1 MHLVFKVLGIF
12 SVTQAVIAELSSS
25 HNGMEN
31 NHRQKRDMY
40 SSNYQAT
47 SPSSNYTY
55 SGTTTPASYPSY
67 TSGTSNYPSSGGY
80 NYNQNQQTC
89 DCTMNCYFDTKPCT
103 DVDHPT
109 GCIVQ
114 DCTETDTRLIGYTC
128 FCTSTWFPGGC
139 VYPFD
144 GTPRCTTHLPLNVP
158 VMVSVKA
165 LMIVAWTI
173 VKLVNNQPAQQD
185 AFAILMILPDNLVA
199 VLQFCLVVSKLHR
212 VRTQLRPNFKHLF
225 PTSKKEILSILFNLR
240 PPLEVRAIK
249 QN

>member
-1 MHLVFKVLGIF
+1 MHLLFKVLAIF

-55 SGTTTPASYPSY
+55 SGATPSASYPSY

-80 NYNQNQQTC
+80 NYNYNQNQQTC
-89 DCTMNCYFDTKPCT
+89 DCTMNCYFDTNCPAQ

-114 DCTETDTRLIGYTC
+114 DCTETDTKINWLHC

-139 VYPFD
+139 ATAFD
-144 GTPRCTTHLPLNVP
+144 GTPRCTNALPLNVP

-165 LMIVAWTI
+165 
-173 VKLVNNQPAQQD
+173 
-185 AFAILMILPDNLVA
+185 
-199 VLQFCLVVSKLHR
+199 
-212 VRTQLRPNFKHLF
+212 
-225 PTSKKEILSILFNLR
+225 
-240 PPLEVRAIK
+240 
-249 QN
+249 